1 MLSHNHNH
9 KMSILTISRIS
20 QPICKQSLILA
31 SSTGKTRTPSS
42 PNVNCY
48 FVFNE
53 VVDYN
58 TVLYSRSSFQGEKT
72 TEYLGGSS
80 HWDPSHLP
88 LLPGSPGPPCLG
100 RTCHPTR
107 DLHLCLY
114 LFFYSNTNTYILFH
128 LYQDQ
133 QKLAHTT
140 NNTSMSW
147 NVCDNLTSYY
157 TDPHVLC
164 ADVRAC
170 MLVCVNCWVVEHV
183 TPVVPG
189 GDQRRSLALHWP
201 LGSVWPSC
209 FVGCCFVV
217 FLLRAVDHGWYGE
230 NDNNV
235 FIRKQLSTHFAVHI
249 YFFFSF
255 CTHWYVKT

>member
-1 MLSHNHNH
+1 
-9 KMSILTISRIS
+9 MSILTISRIS

-42 PNVNCY
+42 PNVNCF

-58 TVLYSRSSFQGEKT
+58 TVLYSRSSFQGEQT
-72 TEYLGGSS
+72 TEYLEGSS

-88 LLPGSPGPPCLG
+88 PLPLPQVLLASAEPAALPGTSICV
-100 RTCHPTR
+100 
-107 DLHLCLY
+107 Y
-114 LFFYSNTNTYILFH
+114 IYFFYSNTNTYILFH

-140 NNTSMSW
+140 NITSMSW
-147 NVCDNLTSYY
+147 NVCDNLTFYY
-157 TDPHVLC
+157 TDPHVLS

-183 TPVVPG
+183 TPVVLG
-189 GDQRRSLALHWP
+189 GDRRRSLALHWP

-217 FLLRAVDHGWYGE
+217 FLLRAVDHDWYGE

-249 YFFFSF
+249 YFFFPF
-255 CTHWYVKT
+255 VLTDM

>member
-72 TEYLGGSS
+72 TEYPGGSS

-88 LLPGSPGPPCLG
+88 LLPVLPVLLAWAEPATLPG
-100 RTCHPTR
+100 
-107 DLHLCLY
+107 
-114 LFFYSNTNTYILFH
+114 
-128 LYQDQ
+128 
-133 QKLAHTT
+133 
-140 NNTSMSW
+140 TSI
-147 NVCDNLTSYY
+147 
-157 TDPHVLC
+157 
-164 ADVRAC
+164 
-170 MLVCVNCWVVEHV
+170 CV
-183 TPVVPG
+183 
-189 GDQRRSLALHWP
+189 
-201 LGSVWPSC
+201 
-209 FVGCCFVV
+209 
-217 FLLRAVDHGWYGE
+217 Y
-230 NDNNV
+230 
-235 FIRKQLSTHFAVHI
+235 I
-249 YFFFSF
+249 YFFIAILIHISYFTFIKISKNWHIPQTIQV
-255 CTHWYVKT
+255 CHGMCVIIWPLIILIPMCCVRMCVHACLSVWTAEWWNM